1 MESKFRQ
8 GKRSLKDST
17 TCEIIPYRI
26 FFTQTIAKES
36 IEVSKKS
43 VPNGLKQWFHLHE
56 SCFYQNSEVDQE
68 LVYEMYQTEIQG
80 NDWVRYGLAPMMTT
94 QIVRS

>member
-8 GKRSLKDST
+8 GKRS
-17 TCEIIPYRI
+17 TCEIIPYRNFHANNSQGLDRSFYI
-26 FFTQTIAKES
+26 
-36 IEVSKKS
+36 KKCM
-43 VPNGLKQWFHLHE
+43 PNGLEQWFDLHE
-56 SCFYQNSEVDQE
+56 SCIYRTIEVGQE

-80 NDWVRYGLAPMMTT
+80 NDWVRYGLAPMTIT